1 MRIGIVAWCGIG
13 VIILGYLMLRL
24 MVYVNPVV
32 PPLLI
37 AVAVVYLLNPL
48 VSALERRG
56 VPRVAGAGIVYVL
69 FLCIVAL
76 VISLLVPVVARQVTQ
91 VIDHFPDYL
100 ADAQATIRRVAAR
113 FGQEPDFRLDAEQVR
128 EWLSAGEN
136 RQAVTRYLTGLRS
149 VTNSVISGLIIF
161 VLGPV
166 MAFYL
171 LVDLPR
177 LRRGAMALI
186 PPGRREEIRGL
197 MDRIGQAVGGFFR
210 GQLLVALFVGVASSI
225 GLWAIGL
232 PFWLLV
238 GMVAG
243 VFNLVPLV
251 GPFIGG
257 GLAVIIALVSG
268 EPLKAVW
275 AALVLLAV
283 QQIDNHLIS
292 PNVMG
297 RTVQLH
303 PVVVMLALLVGASF
317 AGLFGMLVIVPLVAV
332 AKIVFLFMWSKYV
345 DYGDEL
351 TQGDPE
357 RIRSSRAVT
366 ASAQPW
372 PAGRRGDDHRG
383 GGVAVGRPGAVGDQE
398 HGPDH
403 LGELEVGRA
412 VADGGRPGRV
422 EAAAGQVGGGRAG
435 LADPGREQVV
445 GVGRAGAEVRV
456 GAAQAAVV
464 EQPRP
469 AQPAAGQ
476 QGVGGGRVDLAAEQ
490 EGAPAAEVPGGVRLD
505 PAGEVLQHRGQGAR
519 PLQGLGRAVA
529 QVAGGLAPD
538 QLDLPA
544 PDQHRAQLGDGVAG
558 PEQAARLPE
567 LLGRAARDQHHLQP
581 GPVGGDQRLGRGQGG
596 PAVQVGQQR
605 PVPADQRPVDVG
617 EEQRRG
623 GAGRAAA
630 RRRPGPAPARYS
642 DAATGSARRRR

>member
-1 MRIGIVAWCGIG
+1 MTQTGEQAPRTPLLKPPSRRPSPYERFVRIGVIAWCGIG

-24 MVYVNPVV
+24 MVLVNPVV

-56 VPRVAGAGIVYVL
+56 VARVAGAGIVYLL

-76 VISLLVPVVARQVTQ
+76 VVSLLVPLVTRQVSS

-100 ADAQATIRRVAAR
+100 ADGQALVRDVAAR
-113 FGQEPDFRLDAEQVR
+113 FGQEPNFRLDADHVR
-128 EWLSAGEN
+128 DWLSAGEN

-149 VTNSVISGLIIF
+149 VTNSVISGLIII

-177 LRRGAMALI
+177 LNRGAMALI

-257 GLAVIIALVSG
+257 GLAVVIALISG
-268 EPLKAVW
+268 QPLKAVW
-275 AALVLLAV
+275 AALVLLIV

-332 AKIVFLFMWSKYV
+332 AKIVFLFIWSRYV
-345 DYGDEL
+345 DYGEEL
-351 TQGDPE
+351 TQG
-357 RIRSSRAVT
+357 S
-366 ASAQPW
+366 
-372 PAGRRGDDHRG
+372 
-383 GGVAVGRPGAVGDQE
+383 
-398 HGPDH
+398 PD
-403 LGELEVGRA
+403 
-412 VADGGRPGRV
+412 
-422 EAAAGQVGGGRAG
+422 
-435 LADPGREQVV
+435 
-445 GVGRAGAEVRV
+445 
-456 GAAQAAVV
+456 
-464 EQPRP
+464 
-469 AQPAAGQ
+469 
-476 QGVGGGRVDLAAEQ
+476 
-490 EGAPAAEVPGGVRLD
+490 
-505 PAGEVLQHRGQGAR
+505 
-519 PLQGLGRAVA
+519 
-529 QVAGGLAPD
+529 
-538 QLDLPA
+538 
-544 PDQHRAQLGDGVAG
+544 
-558 PEQAARLPE
+558 
-567 LLGRAARDQHHLQP
+567 
-581 GPVGGDQRLGRGQGG
+581 
-596 PAVQVGQQR
+596 
-605 PVPADQRPVDVG
+605 
-617 EEQRRG
+617 
-623 GAGRAAA
+623 
-630 RRRPGPAPARYS
+630 
-642 DAATGSARRRR
+642 

>member
-1 MRIGIVAWCGIG
+1 MTQTGEQTPRAPLLEPPPHRPSPFERFVRIGIMAWCGIG
-13 VIILGYLMLRL
+13 VIILGYLMVRL
-24 MVYVNPVV
+24 MLYVNPVV

-56 VPRVAGAGIVYVL
+56 VPRVAGAGIVYIL

-76 VISLLVPVVARQVTQ
+76 AVSLLVPVVTRQVSQ
-91 VIDHFPDYL
+91 VIDHFPDYV
-100 ADAQATIRRVAAR
+100 ADAQAFVRRVAAR
-113 FGQEPDFRLDAEQVR
+113 FGQEPDFRLNADQVR

-149 VTNSVISGLIIF
+149 VTTSVISGLIIF

-177 LRRGAMALI
+177 LRRGAMALV

-257 GLAVIIALVSG
+257 GLAVVIALISG
-268 EPLKAVW
+268 QPLKAVW

-332 AKIVFLFMWSKYV
+332 AKIVFLFVWSKYV

-351 TQGDPE
+351 T
-357 RIRSSRAVT
+357 
-366 ASAQPW
+366 
-372 PAGRRGDDHRG
+372 G
-383 GGVAVGRPGAVGDQE
+383 GS
-398 HGPDH
+398 PD
-403 LGELEVGRA
+403 
-412 VADGGRPGRV
+412 
-422 EAAAGQVGGGRAG
+422 
-435 LADPGREQVV
+435 
-445 GVGRAGAEVRV
+445 
-456 GAAQAAVV
+456 
-464 EQPRP
+464 
-469 AQPAAGQ
+469 
-476 QGVGGGRVDLAAEQ
+476 
-490 EGAPAAEVPGGVRLD
+490 
-505 PAGEVLQHRGQGAR
+505 
-519 PLQGLGRAVA
+519 
-529 QVAGGLAPD
+529 
-538 QLDLPA
+538 
-544 PDQHRAQLGDGVAG
+544 
-558 PEQAARLPE
+558 
-567 LLGRAARDQHHLQP
+567 
-581 GPVGGDQRLGRGQGG
+581 
-596 PAVQVGQQR
+596 
-605 PVPADQRPVDVG
+605 
-617 EEQRRG
+617 
-623 GAGRAAA
+623 
-630 RRRPGPAPARYS
+630 
-642 DAATGSARRRR
+642 

>member
-1 MRIGIVAWCGIG
+1 MTQTGEQTPRASLLEPAPHHPSPYERFVRIGIIAWCGIG
-13 VIILGYLMLRL
+13 VLILAYLMLRM

-37 AVAVVYLLNPL
+37 AIAVVYLLNPL

-76 VISLLVPVVARQVTQ
+76 VVSLLVPVVTRQVGQ

-100 ADAQATIRRVAAR
+100 ADGQAFVRDIAAR
-113 FGQEPDFRLDAEQVR
+113 FGQEPNFRLDAEQVR
-128 EWLSAGEN
+128 EWLSASEN
-136 RQAVTRYLTGLRS
+136 RGTVTRYLTGLRS
-149 VTNSVISGLIIF
+149 VTTSVISGLIIF

-177 LRRGAMALI
+177 LRRGAMALV
-186 PPGRREEIRGL
+186 PPGRREEIKGL

-243 VFNLVPLV
+243 IFNLVPLV
-251 GPFIGG
+251 GPFIAG

-317 AGLFGMLVIVPLVAV
+317 AGLFGMLVVVPLVAV
-332 AKIVFLFMWSKYV
+332 AKIVFLFIWSKYV
-345 DYGDEL
+345 DYGEEL
-351 TQGDPE
+351 TQGN
-357 RIRSSRAVT
+357 
-366 ASAQPW
+366 
-372 PAGRRGDDHRG
+372 
-383 GGVAVGRPGAVGDQE
+383 
-398 HGPDH
+398 
-403 LGELEVGRA
+403 
-412 VADGGRPGRV
+412 
-422 EAAAGQVGGGRAG
+422 
-435 LADPGREQVV
+435 
-445 GVGRAGAEVRV
+445 
-456 GAAQAAVV
+456 
-464 EQPRP
+464 
-469 AQPAAGQ
+469 
-476 QGVGGGRVDLAAEQ
+476 
-490 EGAPAAEVPGGVRLD
+490 PGG
-505 PAGEVLQHRGQGAR
+505 
-519 PLQGLGRAVA
+519 
-529 QVAGGLAPD
+529 
-538 QLDLPA
+538 
-544 PDQHRAQLGDGVAG
+544 
-558 PEQAARLPE
+558 
-567 LLGRAARDQHHLQP
+567 
-581 GPVGGDQRLGRGQGG
+581 
-596 PAVQVGQQR
+596 
-605 PVPADQRPVDVG
+605 
-617 EEQRRG
+617 
-623 GAGRAAA
+623 
-630 RRRPGPAPARYS
+630 
-642 DAATGSARRRR
+642 

>member
-1 MRIGIVAWCGIG
+1 M
-13 VIILGYLMLRL
+13 
-24 MVYVNPVV
+24 
-32 PPLLI
+32 
-37 AVAVVYLLNPL
+37 
-48 VSALERRG
+48 
-56 VPRVAGAGIVYVL
+56 
-69 FLCIVAL
+69 
-76 VISLLVPVVARQVTQ
+76 
-91 VIDHFPDYL
+91 
-100 ADAQATIRRVAAR
+100 AAR

-149 VTNSVISGLIIF
+149 VTNSVISGLIII

-243 VFNLVPLV
+243 IFNLVPLV

-275 AALVLLAV
+275 AALVLLVV

-332 AKIVFLFMWSKYV
+332 AKIVFLFIWSKYV

-351 TQGDPE
+351 TQGN
-357 RIRSSRAVT
+357 
-366 ASAQPW
+366 
-372 PAGRRGDDHRG
+372 
-383 GGVAVGRPGAVGDQE
+383 
-398 HGPDH
+398 PD
-403 LGELEVGRA
+403 
-412 VADGGRPGRV
+412 
-422 EAAAGQVGGGRAG
+422 
-435 LADPGREQVV
+435 
-445 GVGRAGAEVRV
+445 
-456 GAAQAAVV
+456 
-464 EQPRP
+464 
-469 AQPAAGQ
+469 
-476 QGVGGGRVDLAAEQ
+476 
-490 EGAPAAEVPGGVRLD
+490 
-505 PAGEVLQHRGQGAR
+505 
-519 PLQGLGRAVA
+519 
-529 QVAGGLAPD
+529 
-538 QLDLPA
+538 
-544 PDQHRAQLGDGVAG
+544 
-558 PEQAARLPE
+558 
-567 LLGRAARDQHHLQP
+567 
-581 GPVGGDQRLGRGQGG
+581 
-596 PAVQVGQQR
+596 
-605 PVPADQRPVDVG
+605 
-617 EEQRRG
+617 
-623 GAGRAAA
+623 
-630 RRRPGPAPARYS
+630 
-642 DAATGSARRRR
+642 

>member
-1 MRIGIVAWCGIG
+1 MHPGIPERDGRPDPKAASMTQTGEQTPRTPLLEPPPHRPSPYERFVRIGIIAWCGIG
-13 VIILGYLMLRL
+13 VIILAYLMLRL

-76 VISLLVPVVARQVTQ
+76 IISLLVPVVTRQVGQ
-91 VIDHFPDYL
+91 VIDHFPDYV
-100 ADAQATIRRVAAR
+100 ADGQATIRRLAAR
-113 FGQEPDFRLDAEQVR
+113 FGQEPNFRLDAEQVR

-149 VTNSVISGLIIF
+149 VTNSVISGLIII

-177 LRRGAMALI
+177 LRRGAMALS
-186 PPGRREEIRGL
+186 L

-232 PFWLLV
+232 PYWLLV
-238 GMVAG
+238 GIVAG
-243 VFNLVPLV
+243 IFNLVPLV

-317 AGLFGMLVIVPLVAV
+317 AGLFGMLVVVPLVAV
-332 AKIVFLFMWSKYV
+332 AKIVFLYMWSKYV
-345 DYGDEL
+345 AYGGEL
-351 TQGDPE
+351 TQDN
-357 RIRSSRAVT
+357 
-366 ASAQPW
+366 
-372 PAGRRGDDHRG
+372 
-383 GGVAVGRPGAVGDQE
+383 
-398 HGPDH
+398 
-403 LGELEVGRA
+403 
-412 VADGGRPGRV
+412 
-422 EAAAGQVGGGRAG
+422 
-435 LADPGREQVV
+435 
-445 GVGRAGAEVRV
+445 
-456 GAAQAAVV
+456 
-464 EQPRP
+464 
-469 AQPAAGQ
+469 
-476 QGVGGGRVDLAAEQ
+476 
-490 EGAPAAEVPGGVRLD
+490 LD
-505 PAGEVLQHRGQGAR
+505 
-519 PLQGLGRAVA
+519 
-529 QVAGGLAPD
+529 
-538 QLDLPA
+538 
-544 PDQHRAQLGDGVAG
+544 
-558 PEQAARLPE
+558 
-567 LLGRAARDQHHLQP
+567 
-581 GPVGGDQRLGRGQGG
+581 
-596 PAVQVGQQR
+596 
-605 PVPADQRPVDVG
+605 
-617 EEQRRG
+617 
-623 GAGRAAA
+623 
-630 RRRPGPAPARYS
+630 
-642 DAATGSARRRR
+642 

>member
-1 MRIGIVAWCGIG
+1 MTQTGEQAPRTPLLKPPPRRPSPYERFVRIGIIAWCGIG

-56 VPRVAGAGIVYVL
+56 VARVAGAGIVYLL

-76 VISLLVPVVARQVTQ
+76 VVSLLVPLVTRQVSS

-100 ADAQATIRRVAAR
+100 ADGQALVRDVAAR
-113 FGQEPDFRLDAEQVR
+113 FGQEPNFKLDADHVR
-128 EWLSAGEN
+128 DWLSAGEN

-149 VTNSVISGLIIF
+149 VTNSVISGLIII

-177 LRRGAMALI
+177 LNRGAMALV

-238 GMVAG
+238 GIVAG
-243 VFNLVPLV
+243 IFNLVPLV

-268 EPLKAVW
+268 QPLKAVW
-275 AALVLLAV
+275 AALVLLVV

-317 AGLFGMLVIVPLVAV
+317 AGLFGMLVIVPLAAV
-332 AKIVFLFMWSKYV
+332 VKIVFLFIWSKYV

-351 TQGDPE
+351 TQG
-357 RIRSSRAVT
+357 S
-366 ASAQPW
+366 
-372 PAGRRGDDHRG
+372 
-383 GGVAVGRPGAVGDQE
+383 
-398 HGPDH
+398 PD
-403 LGELEVGRA
+403 
-412 VADGGRPGRV
+412 
-422 EAAAGQVGGGRAG
+422 
-435 LADPGREQVV
+435 
-445 GVGRAGAEVRV
+445 
-456 GAAQAAVV
+456 
-464 EQPRP
+464 
-469 AQPAAGQ
+469 
-476 QGVGGGRVDLAAEQ
+476 
-490 EGAPAAEVPGGVRLD
+490 
-505 PAGEVLQHRGQGAR
+505 
-519 PLQGLGRAVA
+519 
-529 QVAGGLAPD
+529 
-538 QLDLPA
+538 
-544 PDQHRAQLGDGVAG
+544 
-558 PEQAARLPE
+558 
-567 LLGRAARDQHHLQP
+567 
-581 GPVGGDQRLGRGQGG
+581 
-596 PAVQVGQQR
+596 
-605 PVPADQRPVDVG
+605 
-617 EEQRRG
+617 
-623 GAGRAAA
+623 
-630 RRRPGPAPARYS
+630 
-642 DAATGSARRRR
+642 

>member
-1 MRIGIVAWCGIG
+1 MTQTGEEARRTPLLGEEARRAPVLEPPARRPSPYERFVRVGIVAWSGIG

-24 MVYVNPVV
+24 LLYVNPVL

-91 VIDHFPDYL
+91 VVNHFPDYL
-100 ADAQATIRRVAAR
+100 ADAQAWVRQVAAR

-128 EWLSAGEN
+128 QWLSAGEN
-136 RQAVTRYLTGLRS
+136 RQVVTRYLTGLRS
-149 VTNSVISGLIIF
+149 VTTSVISGLIIF
-161 VLGPV
+161 LLGPI

-177 LRRGAMALI
+177 LHRGMMALI

-197 MDRIGQAVGGFFR
+197 MDQIGQAVGGFFR

-225 GLWAIGL
+225 GLLIIGL

-257 GLAVIIALVSG
+257 GLAVVIALVSG
-268 EPLKAVW
+268 QPLKALW

-292 PNVMG
+292 PNVMS

-332 AKIVFLFMWSKYV
+332 AKIMFLFIWSKYV
-345 DYGDEL
+345 HYGDEL
-351 TQGDPE
+351 TQ
-357 RIRSSRAVT
+357 T
-366 ASAQPW
+366 
-372 PAGRRGDDHRG
+372 
-383 GGVAVGRPGAVGDQE
+383 
-398 HGPDH
+398 
-403 LGELEVGRA
+403 
-412 VADGGRPGRV
+412 
-422 EAAAGQVGGGRAG
+422 
-435 LADPGREQVV
+435 
-445 GVGRAGAEVRV
+445 
-456 GAAQAAVV
+456 
-464 EQPRP
+464 
-469 AQPAAGQ
+469 
-476 QGVGGGRVDLAAEQ
+476 
-490 EGAPAAEVPGGVRLD
+490 
-505 PAGEVLQHRGQGAR
+505 
-519 PLQGLGRAVA
+519 
-529 QVAGGLAPD
+529 
-538 QLDLPA
+538 
-544 PDQHRAQLGDGVAG
+544 G
-558 PEQAARLPE
+558 PE
-567 LLGRAARDQHHLQP
+567 
-581 GPVGGDQRLGRGQGG
+581 
-596 PAVQVGQQR
+596 
-605 PVPADQRPVDVG
+605 
-617 EEQRRG
+617 
-623 GAGRAAA
+623 
-630 RRRPGPAPARYS
+630 
-642 DAATGSARRRR
+642 T

>member
-1 MRIGIVAWCGIG
+1 MTQTEKEVPRAPLLQPPPHRPSPYERFVRIGIVAWAGIG
-13 VIILGYLMLRL
+13 VIVLAYLLVRM

-56 VPRVAGAGIVYVL
+56 MPRVAGAGIVYLL

-76 VISLLVPVVARQVTQ
+76 VVSLLVPVVTRQVTQ

-100 ADAQATIRRVAAR
+100 ADGQAYVRRVAAR
-113 FGQEPDFRLDAEQVR
+113 FGQEPNFRLDADQVR
-128 EWLSAGEN
+128 NWLSAGEN
-136 RQAVTRYLTGLRS
+136 RQTVTRYLTGLRS
-149 VTNSVISGLIIF
+149 VTTSLLSGLIIF

-243 VFNLVPLV
+243 IFNLVPLV

-257 GLAVIIALVSG
+257 GLAVIIALISG
-268 EPLKAVW
+268 EPLTALW

-351 TQGDPE
+351 T
-357 RIRSSRAVT
+357 
-366 ASAQPW
+366 
-372 PAGRRGDDHRG
+372 RG
-383 GGVAVGRPGAVGDQE
+383 GPG
-398 HGPDH
+398 
-403 LGELEVGRA
+403 
-412 VADGGRPGRV
+412 
-422 EAAAGQVGGGRAG
+422 
-435 LADPGREQVV
+435 
-445 GVGRAGAEVRV
+445 
-456 GAAQAAVV
+456 
-464 EQPRP
+464 
-469 AQPAAGQ
+469 
-476 QGVGGGRVDLAAEQ
+476 
-490 EGAPAAEVPGGVRLD
+490 
-505 PAGEVLQHRGQGAR
+505 
-519 PLQGLGRAVA
+519 
-529 QVAGGLAPD
+529 
-538 QLDLPA
+538 
-544 PDQHRAQLGDGVAG
+544 
-558 PEQAARLPE
+558 
-567 LLGRAARDQHHLQP
+567 
-581 GPVGGDQRLGRGQGG
+581 
-596 PAVQVGQQR
+596 
-605 PVPADQRPVDVG
+605 
-617 EEQRRG
+617 
-623 GAGRAAA
+623 
-630 RRRPGPAPARYS
+630 
-642 DAATGSARRRR
+642 